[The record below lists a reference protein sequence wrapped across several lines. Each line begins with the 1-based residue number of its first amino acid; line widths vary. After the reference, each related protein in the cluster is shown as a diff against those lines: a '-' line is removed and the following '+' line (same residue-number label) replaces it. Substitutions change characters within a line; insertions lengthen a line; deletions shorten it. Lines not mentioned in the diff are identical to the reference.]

1 MNRRKMRSQT
11 QTVGTYSMWGTSGI
25 YREQLMNGMKC
36 SPGVGVHGAVCLGV
50 LFKPRLGGLS
60 GEQ

>member
-1 MNRRKMRSQT
+1 
-11 QTVGTYSMWGTSGI
+11 
-25 YREQLMNGMKC
+25 MNGVKC